1 MGALLI
7 SAKIEELIAVTH
19 DALPL
24 LFKQRLQLCHVLND
38 D

>member
-7 SAKIEELIAVTH
+7 TAQIEELIAVTN

-24 LFKQRLQLCHVLND
+24 LFKQRL
-38 D
+38 